1 MIINEKVKKLTPINW
16 SDFYVV
22 ADFDRTITKGS
33 SKTSWSILA
42 SSDMVPA
49 KYKEERDAYYKIYRP
64 IEIDET
70 MEPVKRNALVKE
82 WFIKHIELFV
92 KYQIKEEL
100 FENAAKNLRIM
111 EFRDYGK
118 NFIDFLH
125 EKDIPLVI
133 ISAGI
138 GNFIEYFFKNNACDY
153 DNIYISSNKII
164 FKDGVAS
171 GVDTNIIHSLNKN
184 EVSLPDE
191 VKDKLRTRKNVLLL
205 GDQKSDLNMVDETLH
220 DTVIKVCF
228 LNEETSSLKEEYS
241 KYFDIIIEENEDYK
255 TLMDILS

>member
-1 MIINEKVKKLTPINW
+1 MVISEKVKKCLPIKWN
-16 SDFYVV
+16 DYYVV

-64 IEIDET
+64 IEIDEA
-70 MEPVKRNALVKE
+70 MEPIKRNALVKE

-255 TLMDILS
+255 ALMDILS